1 MQDRDGRRY
10 GPGAVGRME
19 RFMEPCLLL
28 FLREERAHGYEL
40 MEKLKAFGFEGTSAD
55 MATLYRTLRHL
66 EEQGMVVSVWEEGS
80 QGPPKRVYE
89 LTEAGQA
96 LLKDW
101 VRTIK
106 ANRSR
111 LDKFLAAYEEP
122 CQDSHN

>member
-1 MQDRDGRRY
+1 MQERDGRRN
-10 GPGAVGRME
+10 GPGVVGRME

-28 FLREERAHGYEL
+28 SLRGRRAHGYEL
-40 MEKLKAFGFEGTSAD
+40 TEKLKAFGFEGTSAD

-66 EEQGMVVSVWEEGS
+66 EEQGVVVSAWEEGS

-96 LLKDW
+96 LLRDW

-111 LDKFLAAYEEP
+111 LDRFLSAYEEP
-122 CQDSHN
+122 CRDSHD

>member
-1 MQDRDGRRY
+1 MRDREGRRY

-40 MEKLKAFGFEGTSAD
+40 MEKLKAFGFEGISAD

-66 EEQGMVVSVWEEGS
+66 EEQGMVVSAWEEGS

-89 LTEAGQA
+89 LTQAGQA

-111 LDKFLAAYEEP
+111 LDKFLAAYEGR
-122 CQDSHN
+122 CQDSSD